1 MIVAVFGSGYGE
13 PGSQAYSEAQ
23 ALGKMLGEA
32 GLDVMTGGYCGTMEA
47 ISRGAYEAGAH
58 TFGVSCVDIEI
69 YRPLGVNPWVQTEIC
84 TENLNRRLEILTR
97 QPDAMIALPG
107 GIGTLV
113 EITLSLNLMVVKS
126 IPTRPLIL
134 IGKEWRASF
143 SALFENNSAFI
154 RANDQQLVHFAHN
167 NEEAV
172 NLCKSLL
179 TRSKYGREKVNHTN

>member
-1 MIVAVFGSGYGE
+1 MIVAVFGSSQGE
-13 PGSQAYSEAQ
+13 PGTKAYNEARM
-23 ALGKMLGEA
+23 LGKLLAEA

-47 ISRGAYEAGAH
+47 ISLGASEAGAQ
-58 TFGVSCVDIEI
+58 TYGVSCEDIERW
-69 YRPLGVNPWVQTEIC
+69 RPLGVNPWVHTEIR

-113 EITLSLNLMVVKS
+113 EIMLSLNLMVVKS

-134 IGKEWRASF
+134 IGQEWHASF

-154 RANDQQLVHFAHN
+154 SENNRDLVHFAQS

-179 TRSKYGREKVNHTN
+179 FRSQYGREKINDSI